1 MRKTQ
6 DWLLAQGDYPRLTR
20 AVPMGQFQKKSKQV
34 AEGAEDIDLR
44 KSKVQAR
51 DIKEGTCGN
60 SRGQL
65 KRK

>member
-6 DWLLAQGDYPRLTR
+6 DWSLAQGDYPRLTR

-34 AEGAEDIDLR
+34 SEGGEGIDLR
-44 KSKVQAR
+44 KNKVQAK